1 METIH
6 RCKKEAIGI
15 GILLFLW
22 FFVTLPL
29 FGNRFIPT
37 HDGEYHLIRIYE
49 FSKMLREGHL
59 FPRWAPGLNSG
70 HGFPLFIF
78 HYPFPNYV
86 GSFFY
91 LLGFPLV
98 QSFQY
103 SLGMSLFVAMIGCYI
118 FLRKYHSV
126 VSSVFGAVLFFSIP
140 YLYVDVYVRGSIGEL
155 WAIAWTWCALA
166 SIVWRRILLS
176 SLCVGLIIVSHNI
189 MAMIMIPFLAI
200 FMGLFYRKAIISLIG
215 GIGISA
221 YFWIPALFERQYVI
235 GLNTVTYSDHFPH
248 ITQLL
253 FPSWG
258 TNFSQPGIIAGEISQ
273 QIGIV
278 PLVVL
283 LVSCIALLKRYS
295 SIRLLFFLFSI
306 TGIFF
311 LLPLSDFL
319 WKTIPFLQFIQYPW
333 RLLSVLLVAIPFLGA
348 FFVRRIVSLILFG
361 GIAIALSLSYMRPVA
376 YEPREDSYYLNNP
389 SFTDGTSSLGNSFS
403 TIWTPWI
410 RERYANVVSGG
421 GKIRNIEEKSTSV
434 SFSVETSEKTS
445 VRIHRTYYP
454 GWRVIVDGQEVPIDY
469 SHGVLDITLPEQGM
483 YNVEAIFGET
493 QTRKIANAISF
504 ITVMAIVS
512 VGVFRYFYARRN
524 KYFAA
529 S

>member
-1 METIH
+1 MDTIH
-6 RCKKEAIGI
+6 RYKKEAVGI
-15 GILLFLW
+15 GILIFLW
-22 FFVTLPL
+22 FFAAFPL

-59 FPRWAPGLNSG
+59 VPRWAPGLNSG

-86 GSFFY
+86 GSLFY
-91 LLGFPLV
+91 LLGLPLV

-103 SLGMSLFVAMIGCYI
+103 SLGMSLFVAMVGCYI
-118 FLRKYHSV
+118 FLRKHHSV
-126 VSSVFGAVLFFSIP
+126 VSSVFGVVLFFSVP

-166 SIVWRRILLS
+166 GIVWRRIILS
-176 SLCVGLIIVSHNI
+176 SLCIGLIIVSHNI

-200 FMGLFYRKAIISLIG
+200 FMGLLYRNMLISLIG
-215 GIGISA
+215 GIGVSA
-221 YFWIPALFERQYVI
+221 YFWLPALFERQYVI

-258 TNFSQPGIIAGEISQ
+258 TNFSQPGIVAGEISQ

-278 PLVVL
+278 PLVIL
-283 LVSCIALLKRYS
+283 LVSCVALLKQYS
-295 SIRLLFFLFSI
+295 STRLLFFVFSI

-319 WKTIPFLQFIQYPW
+319 WRMIPFLQFIQYPW
-333 RLLSVLLVAIPFLGA
+333 RLLSVLLITIPFLGA
-348 FFVRRIVSLILFG
+348 FFVRRIASLIFLG
-361 GIAIALSLSYMRPVA
+361 GIAIVLSFSYMRPVT
-376 YEPREDSYYLNNP
+376 YEPREDAYYLNNP

-410 RERYANVVSGG
+410 RERYASVVSGG
-421 GKIRNIEEKSTSV
+421 GKMRDVRETSISV
-434 SFSVETSEKTS
+434 SFSVEINEETLL
-445 VRIHRTYYP
+445 RIHRTYYP
-454 GWRVIVDGQEVPIDY
+454 GWRVIANGREIPIDY
-469 SHGVLDITLPEQGM
+469 SRGVIDITLPERGV
-483 YNVEAIFGET
+483 YNVKAIFGET
-493 QTRKIANAISF
+493 QTRRIANAVSL
-504 ITVMAIVS
+504 ITLSLMINFV
-512 VGVFRYFYARRN
+512 VFRYFYARRN
-524 KYFAA
+524 KYLAA

>member
-6 RCKKEAIGI
+6 RYKKEAVGI

-22 FFVTLPL
+22 LFAAFPL

-49 FSKMLREGHL
+49 FSKMLREGHI

-70 HGFPLFIF
+70 YGFPLFIF

-86 GSFFY
+86 GSLFF

-118 FLRKYHSV
+118 FLRRYYSV
-126 VSSVFGAVLFFSIP
+126 ISSVFGVVLFFSVP

-166 SIVWRRILLS
+166 SIVWRRVILF
-176 SLCVGLIIVSHNI
+176 SLCIALIIVSHNI
-189 MAMIMIPFLAI
+189 MAMIMIPFLTI
-200 FMGLFYRKAIISLIG
+200 FTELFYRNAFISLIG
-215 GIGISA
+215 GIGLSA

-278 PLVVL
+278 PLVIL
-283 LVSCIALLKRYS
+283 LVSFIFLWKQHS
-295 SIRLLFFLFSI
+295 PIRLVFFVFSFI
-306 TGIFF
+306 GIFF
-311 LLPLSDFL
+311 LLPMSDFI
-319 WKTIPFLQFIQYPW
+319 WRIISFLQFIQYPW
-333 RLLSVLLVAIPFLGA
+333 RLLSILLITIPFLGA
-348 FFVRRIVSLILFG
+348 FFVRRITSLILFG
-361 GIAIALSLSYMRPVA
+361 GIAIVLSFSYMRPVA

-410 RERYANVVSGG
+410 RERYTSVVSGG
-421 GKIRNIEEKSTSV
+421 GKIRNVQETSISV
-434 SFSVETSEKTS
+434 SFSVETNQETS
-445 VRIHRTYYP
+445 LRIHRTYYP
-454 GWRVIVDGQEVPIDY
+454 GWRIIANGREIPVDY
-469 SHGVLDITLPEQGM
+469 SRGVIDINLPERGV
-483 YNVEAIFGET
+483 YNVEAIFEET
-493 QTRKIANAISF
+493 QTRRSANALSL
-504 ITVMAIVS
+504 ITLSLMINFV
-512 VGVFRYFYARRN
+512 VFRYFYARRN
-524 KYFAA
+524 KYLAA